1 MLNSFELLGFISSDL
16 SNQILSD
23 SAEDNR
29 EVYDATLGG
38 VAKLRRMRPQFLR
51 SQPKPARHKLM
62 IESLR
67 RPAFEEVA
75 SQLLRGWLI
84 KHQKNMLILF
94 LDTLNIQHEDGVVE
108 DLPNEIS
115 DEGLDKAI
123 NTLLEQNERE
133 IVVLYLHAFQ
143 SMNDSGWSNL
153 EAALETD
160 ERLEFN

>member
-1 MLNSFELLGFISSDL
+1 MLNSFELLGFISANL

-108 DLPNEIS
+108 DLPNEIT

-143 SMNDSGWSNL
+143 SMNDSGWANL

>member
-108 DLPNEIS
+108 DLPNEIT

-143 SMNDSGWSNL
+143 SMNDSGWANL

>member
-16 SNQILSD
+16 SNRILTD

-29 EVYDATLGG
+29 DVYETTLTG
-38 VAKLRRMRPQFLR
+38 VAKLRRMRPQFLK
-51 SQPKPARHKLM
+51 SQPKPARHKLL

-84 KHQKNMLILF
+84 KHQKDMLILF
-94 LDTLNIQHEDGVVE
+94 LDSLNIEHEDGVVE
-108 DLPNEIS
+108 DLPKDISNEELKS
-115 DEGLDKAI
+115 AI
-123 NTLLEQNERE
+123 TVLLGKNERE

-143 SMNDSGWSNL
+143 SMNDAGWANL
-153 EAALETD
+153 EIALETD
-160 ERLEFN
+160 ERLQFD

>member
-1 MLNSFELLGFISSDL
+1 MLNSFELLGFISANL

-62 IESLR
+62 IESLK

-84 KHQKNMLILF
+84 KHQKDMLILF

-115 DEGLDKAI
+115 DEGLNKAI

-143 SMNDSGWSNL
+143 SMNDSGWANL
-153 EAALETD
+153 EAALESD
-160 ERLEFN
+160 AWLEFN

>member
-1 MLNSFELLGFISSDL
+1 MLNSFELLGFISASL

-29 EVYDATLGG
+29 EVYDATLNG
-38 VAKLRRMRPQFLR
+38 VAKLRRMRPQYLR
-51 SQPKPARHKLM
+51 SQQKPARHKLM

-84 KHQKNMLILF
+84 KHQKSMLTLF
-94 LDTLNIQHEDGVVE
+94 LDTLNILHEDGVVE

-115 DEGLDKAI
+115 DARLDNAI
-123 NTLLEQNERE
+123 TTLLEQNEQE

-143 SMNDSGWSNL
+143 SMNDSGWANL
-153 EAALETD
+153 ETALEND
-160 ERLEFN
+160 KRLQFN

>member
-1 MLNSFELLGFISSDL
+1 MLNSFELLGFISANL

-143 SMNDSGWSNL
+143 SMNDSGWANL

>member
-23 SAEDNR
+23 SSEDNR

-62 IESLR
+62 IESLK

-108 DLPNEIS
+108 DLPNEIT

-143 SMNDSGWSNL
+143 SMNDSGWTNL
-153 EAALETD
+153 EAALERD

>member
-1 MLNSFELLGFISSDL
+1 MLNSFELLGFISPSL

-29 EVYDATLGG
+29 EVYDATLNG
-38 VAKLRRMRPQFLR
+38 VAKLRRMRPQYLR
-51 SQPKPARHKLM
+51 GQQKPARHKLM

-84 KHQKNMLILF
+84 KHQKSMLTLF
-94 LDTLNIQHEDGVVE
+94 LETLNIQHEDGVVE

-115 DEGLDKAI
+115 HEELDNAI
-123 NTLLEQNERE
+123 TTLLEQNEQE

-143 SMNDSGWSNL
+143 SMNDSGWANL
-153 EAALETD
+153 EAALEND
-160 ERLEFN
+160 ERLQFS

>member
-1 MLNSFELLGFISSDL
+1 MLNSFELLGFISANL

-29 EVYDATLGG
+29 EVYDATLNG

-51 SQPKPARHKLM
+51 KQNKPARHKLM
-62 IESLR
+62 IESLK

-84 KHQKNMLILF
+84 KHQKHMLILF

-108 DLPNEIS
+108 DLPKEIS
-115 DEGLDKAI
+115 NDGLAKAI
-123 NTLLEQNERE
+123 NMLLEQNERE

-143 SMNDSGWSNL
+143 SMNDSGWKNL

>member
-1 MLNSFELLGFISSDL
+1 
-16 SNQILSD
+16 
-23 SAEDNR
+23 
-29 EVYDATLGG
+29 
-38 VAKLRRMRPQFLR
+38 
-51 SQPKPARHKLM
+51 
-62 IESLR
+62 
-67 RPAFEEVA
+67 
-75 SQLLRGWLI
+75 
-84 KHQKNMLILF
+84 MLILF

-143 SMNDSGWSNL
+143 SMNDSGWANL

>member
-23 SAEDNR
+23 SSEDNR

-143 SMNDSGWSNL
+143 SMNDSGWANL

>member
-1 MLNSFELLGFISSDL
+1 MLNSSELLGFISTDL

-23 SAEDNR
+23 SSEDNR

-62 IESLR
+62 IESLK

-108 DLPNEIS
+108 DLPNEIT

-143 SMNDSGWSNL
+143 SMNDSGWANL

>member
-23 SAEDNR
+23 SSEDNR

-94 LDTLNIQHEDGVVE
+94 LDTLNIEHEDGVVE
-108 DLPNEIS
+108 DLPNEIT

>member
-1 MLNSFELLGFISSDL
+1 MLNSFELLGFISANL

-62 IESLR
+62 IESLK

-143 SMNDSGWSNL
+143 SMNDSGWANL

>member
-1 MLNSFELLGFISSDL
+1 MLNSSELLGFISTDL

-23 SAEDNR
+23 SSEDNR

-108 DLPNEIS
+108 DLPNEIT

-123 NTLLEQNERE
+123 NRLLEQNERE

>member
-1 MLNSFELLGFISSDL
+1 MLNSSELLGFISTDL

-23 SAEDNR
+23 SSEDNR

-108 DLPNEIS
+108 DLPNEIT

>member
-1 MLNSFELLGFISSDL
+1 MLNSFELLGFISANL

-62 IESLR
+62 IESLK

-84 KHQKNMLILF
+84 KHQKDMLILF

-115 DEGLDKAI
+115 DEGLNKAI

-143 SMNDSGWSNL
+143 SMNDSGWENL

>member
-108 DLPNEIS
+108 DLPNEIT

>member
-1 MLNSFELLGFISSDL
+1 MLNSFELLGFISASL
-16 SNQILSD
+16 SNQILYD

-29 EVYDATLGG
+29 EVYDATLNG
-38 VAKLRRMRPQFLR
+38 VAKLRRMRPQYLR
-51 SQPKPARHKLM
+51 SQQKPARHKLM

-84 KHQKNMLILF
+84 KHQKSMLTLF
-94 LDTLNIQHEDGVVE
+94 LETLNIQHEDGVVE

-115 DEGLDKAI
+115 HEELDNAI
-123 NTLLEQNERE
+123 TTLLEQNEQE

-143 SMNDSGWSNL
+143 SMNDSGWANL
-153 EAALETD
+153 EAALEND
-160 ERLEFN
+160 ERLQFS

>member
-23 SAEDNR
+23 SSEDNR

>member
-1 MLNSFELLGFISSDL
+1 MLNSFELLGFISANL

-29 EVYDATLGG
+29 EIYDATLSG

-62 IESLR
+62 IESLK

-123 NTLLEQNERE
+123 NTLLEQNEQE

-143 SMNDSGWSNL
+143 SMNDSGWANL
-153 EAALETD
+153 ETALESD
-160 ERLEFN
+160 ARLEFN

>member
-23 SAEDNR
+23 SSEDNR

-108 DLPNEIS
+108 DLPNEIT

>member
-23 SAEDNR
+23 SSEDNR

-62 IESLR
+62 IESLK

-108 DLPNEIS
+108 DLPNEIT

>member
-1 MLNSFELLGFISSDL
+1 MLNSFELLGFISANL

-29 EVYDATLGG
+29 EVYNATLNG
-38 VAKLRRMRPQFLR
+38 VSKLRRMRPQFLR
-51 SQPKPARHKLM
+51 KQPKPARHKLM
-62 IESLR
+62 IESLK

-94 LDTLNIQHEDGVVE
+94 LDTLNIQHEDGVAE

-115 DEGLDKAI
+115 DDGLNKAI

-143 SMNDSGWSNL
+143 SMNDSGWANL
-153 EAALETD
+153 ETALETD

>member
-1 MLNSFELLGFISSDL
+1 MLNSSELLGFISTDL

-23 SAEDNR
+23 SSEDNR

-62 IESLR
+62 IESLK

>member
-23 SAEDNR
+23 SSEDNR

-38 VAKLRRMRPQFLR
+38 VAKLRRMRPKFLR

>member
-1 MLNSFELLGFISSDL
+1 MLNSFELLGFISANL

-23 SAEDNR
+23 SADDNR

-62 IESLR
+62 IESLK

-84 KHQKNMLILF
+84 KHQKDMLILF

-143 SMNDSGWSNL
+143 SMNDSGWENL